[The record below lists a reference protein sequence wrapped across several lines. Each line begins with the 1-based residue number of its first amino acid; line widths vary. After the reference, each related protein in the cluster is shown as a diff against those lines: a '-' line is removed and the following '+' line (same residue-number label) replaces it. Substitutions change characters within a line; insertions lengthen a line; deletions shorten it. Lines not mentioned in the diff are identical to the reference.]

1 MALKG
6 NLRDFS
12 TTQLL
17 NLINLAR
24 KTGALTVEGEEGS
37 AKMYFKEGRLIHASL
52 SGQDGHLTSML
63 VKTGKITPEQSRT
76 IEARAKVNTD
86 KELGLLL
93 IQSGFVDRKAIIQEV
108 KSYILDVVYLLF
120 TWTDGMFHFEPNE
133 LPSEDRITVA
143 VDLENVIME
152 GSRRVKKWEK
162 LQDELPDLNMALRF
176 TDHPMRDVKLSMEE
190 WRVISFINPRNTI
203 INPHNT
209 IRRIAEAN
217 SMSKFQIRK
226 IVYGMLAAGL
236 VELVDPEGVRKK
248 TAAPPVAGRP
258 TRVVEPTPAVKRGV
272 ILHLI
277 DRIRGLDNHVHTI
290 ADP

>member
-24 KTGALTVEGEEGS
+24 KTGALTIESEEGS
-37 AKMYFKEGRLIHASL
+37 AKMYFKEGKLVHASL

-63 VKTGKITPEQSRT
+63 LKTGKITPEQSRT

-93 IQSGFVDRKAIIQEV
+93 IQSGFADQRAIIQGV

-152 GSRRVKKWEK
+152 GSRRVKEWEK
-162 LQDELPDLNMALRF
+162 LQDELPDLDMALKF
-176 TDHPMRDVKLSMEE
+176 TDHPMRDVKLSVEE
-190 WRVISFINPRNTI
+190 WRVISFINPRNTV
-203 INPHNT
+203 
-209 IRRIAEAN
+209 RRIAEAN
-217 SMSKFQIRK
+217 SMSDFQIRK

-236 VELVDPEGVRKK
+236 VELVDPEGVERKP
-248 TAAPPVAGRP
+248 AAPTVAGRP
-258 TRVVEPTPAVKRGV
+258 TRAVEPPPAVKRGV
-272 ILHLI
+272 ILRLI
-277 DRIRGLDNHVHTI
+277 DRIKKI
-290 ADP
+290 

>member
-24 KTGALTVEGEEGS
+24 KTGALTIEGEGGT
-37 AKMYFKEGRLIHASL
+37 AKMYFKEGKLIHASL
-52 SGQDGHLTSML
+52 SGQNGHLTSML

-93 IQSGFVDRKAIIQEV
+93 IQSGFAGQKAIIQGV

-152 GSRRVKKWEK
+152 GSRRVKEWEK
-162 LQDELPDLNMALRF
+162 LQDELPDLNRALKF
-176 TDHPMRDVKLSMEE
+176 TDHPMRDVKLSVEE
-190 WRVISFINPRNTI
+190 WRVISFINPRNTV
-203 INPHNT
+203 
-209 IRRIAEAN
+209 RRIAEAN
-217 SMSKFQIRK
+217 SMSEFQIRK

-236 VELVDPEGVRKK
+236 VELIDPEGVEKK
-248 TAAPPVAGRP
+248 PAAPTAAGWPPARA
-258 TRVVEPTPAVKRGV
+258 VEPPPAVKRGV
-272 ILHLI
+272 ILRLI
-277 DRIRGLDNHVHTI
+277 DRIKKI
-290 ADP
+290 